1 MLIQLREFLLNGL
14 TGSHPQRVLNNPPG
28 QEIPPAP
35 MERLDEA
42 LRLLLN
48 RLIGDAISPDG
59 KEVDYQRLRS
69 SSLFSR
75 DFRNLTIALN
85 RFDPRQLRSRAEQ
98 ICFWINLYNVLAL
111 HAVIELNVHTSVSER
126 WGGLAFFRQAA
137 YCVGGQRLSLDDIEH
152 GILRANR
159 GHPFL
164 PGPQFAKND
173 PRLAWALP
181 RVDARIHFALNCAS
195 RSCPPIGVYRPT
207 HLAQQLDLAA
217 AHFVEQDIER
227 VGETGLRLSSIFR
240 WYQQDFGGVEGVIDF
255 LLRFLPA
262 GDPRRGWLVE
272 NRRSVNLLYRPYD
285 WQLNRL

>member
-14 TGSHPQRVLNNPPG
+14 TGSQSQRVLNNPPG

-69 SSLFSR
+69 NSLFTR
-75 DFRNLTIALN
+75 DFRDLTIALN

-98 ICFWINLYNVLAL
+98 ICFWINLYNVLVL
-111 HAVIELNVHTSVSER
+111 HAVIELNVRNSVSER

-137 YCVGGQRLSLDDIEH
+137 YRVGGQRLSLDDIEH

-164 PGPQFAKND
+164 PGAQFAARD
-173 PRLAWALP
+173 PRLAWSLP

-195 RSCPPIGVYRPT
+195 RSCPPIGVYRPA
-207 HLAQQLDLAA
+207 LLDQQLDLAA
-217 AHFVEQDIER
+217 AHFIEQDIER
-227 VGETGLRLSSIFR
+227 VEENSLRLSSIFR
-240 WYQQDFGGVEGVIDF
+240 WYQQDFGGSEGVIDF
-255 LLRFLPA
+255 LLRFLPV
-262 GDPRRGWLVE
+262 GDSRRGWLVE
-272 NRRSVNLLYRPYD
+272 NRRVVNLLYRPYN
-285 WQLNRL
+285 WQLNRR

>member
-1 MLIQLREFLLNGL
+1 MLIQLRELLLNVL
-14 TGSHPQRVLNNPPG
+14 TGSRSQRVLNTPLG
-28 QEIPPAP
+28 REIPPQP
-35 MERLDEA
+35 TERLDEA

-59 KEVDYQRLRS
+59 KTVDYQRLRS
-69 SSLFSR
+69 SRLYSR
-75 DFRNLTIALN
+75 DFRGLTIALN
-85 RFDPRQLRSRAEQ
+85 QFDPRQLRSRAEQ
-98 ICFWINLYNVLAL
+98 ICFWINLYNVLTL
-111 HAVIELNVHTSVSER
+111 HAVIELNVRNSVSER
-126 WGGLAFFRQAA
+126 WGGLTFFRQAA

-164 PGPQFAKND
+164 PGAQFAKND
-173 PRLAWALP
+173 PRLAWVLP

-207 HLAQQLDLAA
+207 HLDQQLDLAA

-227 VGETGLRLSSIFR
+227 VGETDMRLSSIFR

-255 LLRFLPA
+255 VLHFLPV

-285 WQLNRL
+285 WQLNHL